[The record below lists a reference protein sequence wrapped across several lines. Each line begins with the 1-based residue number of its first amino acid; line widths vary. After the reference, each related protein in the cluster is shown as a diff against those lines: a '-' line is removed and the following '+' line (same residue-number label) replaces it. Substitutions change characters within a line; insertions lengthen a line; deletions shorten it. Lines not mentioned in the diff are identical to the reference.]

1 MRANFA
7 KAAATGDEAPLYF
20 YSHLFLS
27 HPETRQ
33 LFPVSMA
40 HQRDRLFAALG
51 DVVARVDDLEALV
64 PILQQLGRDHRK
76 FGTLAAHYP
85 AVGASLIATL
95 EHFDDAWTPELAKSW
110 SEAYDV
116 VATVMI
122 DAAEAAAEQPAW
134 WEADVVGHERRT
146 IDVAVL
152 QIRPRARFD
161 YAAGQSVSLETDVRP
176 KLWRYYSPANA
187 PRPGSAW
194 GGGRRLR
201 RAPPPPP
208 GGGLPPPPPPAP
220 GPGGLGGPHAGAGG
234 GGPVSSALVR
244 RVGVGDVLRLGPPV
258 GHLVLHEDADRDLL
272 LVAGGLGLAP
282 LKALIDHV
290 ARKGPARRVD
300 LYVGFRTE
308 DPIYDR
314 ADLQRPEQEHPWLT
328 VTFAVPEEKISGL
341 GHGDIGDVVMRH
353 GPWNSRQ
360 VCVAGPAV
368 MVEDTVARLVQ
379 SGVPTQRISSEVF
392 APSRPGPSVDGEV
405 TE

>member
-1 MRANFA
+1 VDIPAMRANFA

-27 HPETRQ
+27 HPEARA

-76 FGTLAAHYP
+76 FGTVAAHYP
-85 AVGASLIATL
+85 AVGASLLATL
-95 EHFDDAWTPELAKSW
+95 EHFDDEWTPELAKSW

-122 DAAEAAAEQPAW
+122 EAAEAAAEEPPW

-152 QIRPRARFD
+152 QLRPRARYD
-161 YAAGQSVSLETDVRP
+161 YAAGQSVSLESDLRP

-187 PRPGSAW
+187 PRPD
-194 GGGRRLR
+194 
-201 RAPPPPP
+201 
-208 GGGLPPPPPPAP
+208 GLMEIHVKARD
-220 GPGGLGGPHAGAGG
+220 

-258 GHLVLHEDADRDLL
+258 GHLVLHDDSDRDLL

-290 ARKGPARRVD
+290 ARKGPPRRVD
-300 LYVGFRTE
+300 LFAGFRSE
-308 DPIYDR
+308 DQIYDR
-314 ADLQRPEQEHPWLT
+314 ADLQRLEQEHPWLT
-328 VTFAVPEEKISGL
+328 VTFAVSEDKISGL
-341 GHGDIGDVVMRH
+341 EHGDIGDVLMRH
-353 GPWNSRQ
+353 GPWNSREI
-360 VCVAGPAV
+360 CVAGPAV
-368 MVEDTVARLVQ
+368 MVEDTVSRLIA
-379 SGVPTQRISSEVF
+379 SGVPNRRISSEVF

>member
-1 MRANFA
+1 VDIPAMRANFA

-51 DVVARVDDLEALV
+51 EVVARVDDLEALV

-85 AVGASLIATL
+85 AVGGSLLATL
-95 EHFDDAWTPELAKSW
+95 EHFDDQWTPELAKDW
-110 SEAYDV
+110 TEAYTL
-116 VATVMI
+116 VAEVMI
-122 DAAEAAAEQPAW
+122 EAADAAEEQPAW

-152 QIRPRARFD
+152 RVRPRARYD
-161 YAAGQSVSLETDVRP
+161 YAAGQSVSLETDLRP

-187 PRPGSAW
+187 PRPD
-194 GGGRRLR
+194 
-201 RAPPPPP
+201 
-208 GGGLPPPPPPAP
+208 GLLEIHVKARD
-220 GPGGLGGPHAGAGG
+220 

-244 RVGVGDVLRLGPPV
+244 RVGVGDVLRLGPPL
-258 GHLVLHEDADRDLL
+258 GHLALDPDSDRDLL
-272 LVAGGLGLAP
+272 LVAGGMGLAP
-282 LKALIDHV
+282 LKALIDQV
-290 ARKGPARRVD
+290 ARTGPARRVD
-300 LYVGFRTE
+300 LFAGFRTE
-308 DPIYDR
+308 DHIYDR
-314 ADLQRPEQEHPWLT
+314 ADLQRLEQENPWLS
-328 VTFAVPEEKISGL
+328 VTFAVSDDKTSSFEQ
-341 GHGDIGDVVMRH
+341 GDVGDVVLRH
-353 GPWNSRQ
+353 GPWLSRE

-368 MVEDTVARLVQ
+368 MVEDTVSRLVQ
-379 SGVPTQRISSEVF
+379 HGVRTQRISSEVF